1 MAAYFLR
8 LIRRHPLLVVL
19 LFAIVAFVVSVRF
32 FFNGGMMGLDWS
44 FPYFSGAANFE
55 RLFEWRISPSDYQ
68 LAQQLAPADYMR
80 YRHQATA
87 DTIPYGL
94 NSYGYVL
101 VAVFAR
107 ALFQRLGDVQSVIAL
122 QLAVHAL
129 ISALFLVCFFAD
141 SRSRIAFVVL
151 YVANPLVIYLATYP
165 FYYFW
170 LLLPSVCCAALLLKP
185 DWAQLI
191 LLLATPLLLLAL
203 LIRPTPLFLCLLVY
217 GFAYRA
223 LPGRRLSVVVP
234 ALTVFIAGV
243 IAISALNPR
252 LPPWHSMYVGLGA
265 YANVSSVSTL
275 SDGEGYRYF
284 AERTGIEVSTSP
296 VSGNWGQPELMK
308 SYGNV
313 VRAGYVRALLAQPVR
328 LLLNA
333 LLNLG
338 QVFSVGFIVDSLP
351 LSLLS
356 SLLGWC
362 VAAYLLLRGQI
373 LWVFAIVA
381 SALSFFWYFPPIPA
395 YNYAAYLLLVCA
407 LICSLR
413 PVDRR
418 QADRF
423 ASIRKL

>member
-1 MAAYFLR
+1 MAVSFLR
-8 LIRRHPLLVVL
+8 VIRRHPLPVVL
-19 LFAIVAFVVSVRF
+19 LFAIVAFGVSVRL
-32 FFNGGMMGLDWS
+32 FFNGGMMGLDWT
-44 FPYFSGAANFE
+44 FPYFSGAANFD

-68 LAQQLAPADYMR
+68 LAQQLAPADYIR

-101 VAVFAR
+101 VAMFAR
-107 ALFQRLGDVQSVIAL
+107 ALFQRMGDVQSVIAL

-141 SRSRIAFVVL
+141 FRSRVAFVVL
-151 YVANPLVIYLATYP
+151 YVANPLVIYFATYP

-170 LLLPSVCCAALLLKP
+170 LCLPSACCAALLLRP
-185 DWAQLI
+185 GWARQI

-203 LIRPTPLFLCLLVY
+203 LIRPTTLFLCLLVY
-217 GFAYRA
+217 GLAYRA

-234 ALTVFIAGV
+234 ALAVFIAGV

-252 LPPWHSMYVGLGA
+252 LPPWHTMYVGLGA
-265 YANVSSVSTL
+265 YPNASGVSTL

-284 AERTGIEVSTSP
+284 AERTGVEISTSP
-296 VSGNWGQPELMK
+296 VSGNWGQPALMK
-308 SYGNV
+308 AYGHV
-313 VRAGYVRALLAQPVR
+313 VRAGYLRALLAQPGRV
-328 LLLNA
+328 LLNA

-338 QVFSVGFIVDSLP
+338 QVFSVGYVVDSLP

-356 SLLGWC
+356 SLVGWC

-373 LWVFAIVA
+373 LWMLAIVA

-395 YNYAAYLLLVCA
+395 YNFAAYLLLACG

-413 PVDRR
+413 PVAPQR
-418 QADRF
+418 ADRSP
-423 ASIRKL
+423 ASGAS